1 MDLELAAI
9 VPNEGIVIHEEPDSF
24 VLCKPK
30 LLPMKSVTIEKL
42 ERLQREASNK
52 AMQLSAK
59 ARLDDRSVGQM

>member
-1 MDLELAAI
+1 MDQELAAI
-9 VPNEGIVIHEEPDSF
+9 VPSEGIVIHEEADSF

-52 AMQLSAK
+52 AMQLRHDSTIDQSAK
-59 ARLDDRSVGQM
+59 